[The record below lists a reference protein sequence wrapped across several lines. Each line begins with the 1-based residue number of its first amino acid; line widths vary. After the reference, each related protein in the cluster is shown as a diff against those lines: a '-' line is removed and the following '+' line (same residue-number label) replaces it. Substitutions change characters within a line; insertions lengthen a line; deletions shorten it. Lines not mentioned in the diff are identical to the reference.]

1 MGVFIKN
8 YDKEPIIIKDSI
20 IEYIEFTEKAVRTF
34 LVISFII
41 CILLGF
47 HIGIVGIGSGWI
59 LSYFIEKFMD
69 KYGWRRDA
77 NIYFYNDF
85 IKIEGEH
92 TKILKLNNI
101 NKIDDKIIL
110 PELSYKKLK
119 LFILYLFIFMFCFFL
134 YTYYLAN
141 IALLEIVLVIL
152 LITLFLIC
160 YGLVWPFAFR
170 LKKRLNLNLL
180 EGNVDIFTSNYT
192 LDIYFLDKKEFNEIK
207 EYFLQRINFK
217 I

>member
-1 MGVFIKN
+1 MKD
-8 YDKEPIIIKDSI
+8 YDKEPIIIKDNI

-92 TKILKLNNI
+92 TKILKLNSIEKVSHRIRPNT
-101 NKIDDKIIL
+101 
-110 PELSYKKLK
+110 SYKRLK
-119 LFILYLFIFMFCFFL
+119 LFIFCFSIFL
-134 YTYYLAN
+134 FFSFFYVFYITNAP
-141 IALLEIVLVIL
+141 LLEIILVTL
-152 LITLFLIC
+152 FITLDLIC
-160 YGLVWPFAFR
+160 YGLVWLFAFR
-170 LKKRLNLNLL
+170 LKKGLSLDLLDGNLHISTPD
-180 EGNVDIFTSNYT
+180 DI
-192 LDIYFLDKKEFNEIK
+192 LDICFLNKEEFNEIK